1 MSQDSPA
8 LGTSFI
14 SDGSQKGMF
23 KDITQVTQQQG
34 PWKNTNV
41 RKPFA
46 FSLEKS
52 HSPSIKSDFF
62 FSNLSR

>member
-1 MSQDSPA
+1 MSQDSLA

-46 FSLEKS
+46 FPLENS
-52 HSPSIKSDFF
+52 HSSFIKSDFF
-62 FSNLSR
+62 KSLLSQ